1 MMERLTKEELIKIIL
16 DLSNGTA
23 IIYDTIFRIMVINQ
37 DQLNGEQREI
47 EWYLSLLKKE
57 ELVKILRSVPN
68 YKQIIN
74 RNINYNNY

>member
-1 MMERLTKEELIKIIL
+1 
-16 DLSNGTA
+16 
-23 IIYDTIFRIMVINQ
+23 MVINQ